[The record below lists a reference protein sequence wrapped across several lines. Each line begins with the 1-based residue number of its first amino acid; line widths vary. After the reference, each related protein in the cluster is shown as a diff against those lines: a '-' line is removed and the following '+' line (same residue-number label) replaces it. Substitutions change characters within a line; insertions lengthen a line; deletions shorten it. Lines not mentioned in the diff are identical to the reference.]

1 MTAKPEGVVVVTG
14 AGRGMGLASAPRLFD
29 LGAVMVLVDRDQ
41 ESLDAAMTEV
51 VARGGVVETVRGD
64 VTEPTDLEAV
74 RDRVAELGP
83 LRAVVHAAGISPT
96 MADWRLMF
104 EVDLV
109 GSARLFDLLAP
120 LVVEGTAAVLFAS
133 MASQILAP
141 YGDPDVD
148 ALLDDPLA
156 DDLLDRLPDAIGPTI
171 TDSAVAYAWAK
182 RGVQRLAR
190 REARR
195 WGPLGGRVCSISPGM
210 IDTPMGQQEAAGQ
223 PAMAMLLELAALGRF
238 GRPEELADVVAFLVS
253 DQASYLTGTDVLVDG
268 GVCAALLG

>member
-1 MTAKPEGVVVVTG
+1 
-14 AGRGMGLASAPRLFD
+14 MGLASAHRLA
-29 LGAVMVLVDRDQ
+29 GPGQVMVLVDRDPA
-41 ESLDAAMTEV
+41 SLEAAAVSV
-51 VARGGVVETVRGD
+51 VASGSAVETVHAD
-64 VTEPTDLEAV
+64 VTQLADLEAL
-74 RDRVAELGP
+74 RDRVVDLGP

-120 LVVEGTAAVLFAS
+120 LVVGGTAAVLFAS

-141 YGDPDVD
+141 TGDPAVD
-148 ALLDDPLA
+148 PLLDDPLA
-156 DDLLDRLPDAIGPTI
+156 DDLLDRLHHAVGDSI
-171 TDSAVAYAWAK
+171 TDPAVAYAWAK

-223 PAMAMLLELAALGRF
+223 PAMAALLEVAPLGRF
-238 GRPEELADVVAFLVS
+238 GRPEELAEVVAFLVS

-268 GVCAALLG
+268 GVCAALLT

>member
-1 MTAKPEGVVVVTG
+1 
-14 AGRGMGLASAPRLFD
+14 MGLASAHRLVE
-29 LGAVMVLVDRDQ
+29 LGGVTVLVDRDGD
-41 ESLDAAMTEV
+41 SLGAA
-51 VARGGVVETVRGD
+51 AAALGGRGRVVETVQAD
-64 VTEPTDLEAV
+64 VTESADLEAL
-74 RDRVAELGP
+74 RDRIAELGP

-109 GSARLFDLLAP
+109 GSARLFNLLAP
-120 LVVEGTAAVLFAS
+120 LVVDGTAAVLFAS
-133 MASQILAP
+133 MASQLLTP
-141 YGDPDVD
+141 TGDPAVD

-156 DDLLDRLPDAIGPTI
+156 DDLLDRLHGAIGDSI
-171 TDSAVAYAWAK
+171 TDSGVAYAWAK

-190 REARR
+190 REALR

-223 PAMAMLLELAALGRF
+223 PAMAALLEVAPLGRF

-253 DQASYLTGTDVLVDG
+253 DQATYLTGTDVLVDG
-268 GVCAALLG
+268 GVCAALLP